1 MVNVLAPNE
10 VKLLSRLCFS
20 ASVALKIPTR
30 AMIPKEI
37 ISDVKMVRS
46 GEALIADQARE
57 VVSLKFFRRIGVVLR
72 A

>member
-1 MVNVLAPNE
+1 MVNVLAPKE
-10 VKLLSRLCFS
+10 VKLLSRLCFN

-30 AMIPKEI
+30 AMMPKEI

-57 VVSLKFFRRIGVVLR
+57 VVSLKFFSRIGVVLR

>member
-1 MVNVLAPNE
+1 MVKVLAPKE
-10 VKLLSRLCFS
+10 VKLLSRLCFN

-30 AMIPKEI
+30 AMMPKEI
-37 ISDVKMVRS
+37 MSDVKMVLS

-57 VVSLKFFRRIGVVLR
+57 GVSLKFFSRIGVVLR

>member
-1 MVNVLAPNE
+1 
-10 VKLLSRLCFS
+10 
-20 ASVALKIPTR
+20 
-30 AMIPKEI
+30 MIPKEI

-57 VVSLKFFRRIGVVLR
+57 VVSLKFFSRIGVVLR

>member
-1 MVNVLAPNE
+1 MVKVLAPKE
-10 VKLLSRLCFS
+10 VKLLSRLCFN

-30 AMIPKEI
+30 AMMPKEI
-37 ISDVKMVRS
+37 MSDVKMVLS

-57 VVSLKFFRRIGVVLR
+57 VVSLKFFSRIGVVLR

>member
-1 MVNVLAPNE
+1 MVNVLAPKE
-10 VKLLSRLCFS
+10 VKLLSRLCFN

-30 AMIPKEI
+30 AMMPKEI
-37 ISDVKMVRS
+37 ISAVKMVRS

-57 VVSLKFFRRIGVVLR
+57 VVSLKFFSRIGVVLR